1 MMDTASSLL
10 ALTADAERQ
19 MNERLEQVM
28 LAERFNR
35 EGAMTEFGTHLLAEL
50 SKHITVMQQENG
62 ARHEMLWNYVSSLEE
77 RIRVL
82 ETLDSEFS
90 EGSLMNSQEDG
101 KDAFFKH
108 LREQDAKLASLQTLV
123 QSQSSKLALE
133 NVMES
138 MASQQKFRLELE
150 RVASQTQDEIRRLD
164 QALVKRD
171 AQWSAQP
178 PPQPRTQLQ
187 ITAETSKA
195 PGPKKKVRETSI
207 QARLLPTS
215 STGKQPE
222 ASSSV

>member
-10 ALTADAERQ
+10 ALTVDAERQ

-35 EGAMTEFGTHLLAEL
+35 EGAMTEFGAHLLAEL

-62 ARHEMLWNYVSSLEE
+62 ARHEMVWNYVSSLEQ

-90 EGSLMNSQEDG
+90 EGSLSQEDG

-138 MASQQKFRLELE
+138 MASQQKFRLELD

-164 QALVKRD
+164 QALMKRV
-171 AQWSAQP
+171 AQWSAQS
-178 PPQPRTQLQ
+178 PPQPQTQLQ
-187 ITAETSKA
+187 ITAETPTA

-207 QARLLPTS
+207 RARLLPMS

-222 ASSSV
+222 APSSV